1 MYVKRTRCFGS
12 LVAVLLLLAVG
23 KCAEAST
30 HAASVDDFRECAR
43 ARSAAIRATPNR
55 AIPPGTKTYYI
66 SEKHG
71 DDAADGRTP
80 ATAWRTNARLN
91 RQGTLDSGSWV
102 LFERGGVYRG
112 TVKACSGCTYTAY
125 GEGPKPCIC
134 GYAKNGADPGKWVQT
149 ENPNVWAY
157 DIGHNDVGS
166 VVFDGGASHA
176 IKVLIRTEEKTG
188 RKTDQR
194 TGRPF
199 NSYRD
204 LSRDLDFWHD
214 YCENGTG
221 LLYLCSETNPGNRF
235 RSIEFGVKQN
245 GVCVGT
251 AGDVTIDNLRVR
263 HVGAHGVSAK
273 SSRNLTVSNCEFAWI
288 GGSIQME
295 VGYGRDYPTR
305 YGNGIEVWGDCDGFV
320 VTNCLISQVYDA
332 GVTHQ
337 FAARPDTETAR
348 CDQKNILY
356 ANNVIGRCN
365 YSFEW
370 FLKVPGGNS
379 SRMENV
385 CVRDNI
391 CLGAGFGF
399 CEERPDKGG
408 AAHVKG
414 WGGPGRNRAVNCVI
428 RNNVFRGTKGK
439 ILDIGDGFVV
449 QNMIQ

>member
-12 LVAVLLLLAVG
+12 LVVVLLLLAVG

-30 HAASVDDFRECAR
+30 HDASVDDFRDCVR
-43 ARSAAIRATPNR
+43 ARIAAIRATPNR
-55 AIPPGTKTYYI
+55 EISPKTKAYYV
-66 SEKHG
+66 SERRG

-80 ATAWRTNARLN
+80 ETAWRTSARLN
-91 RQGTLDSGSWV
+91 RQGTLDAGSWV

-125 GEGPKPCIC
+125 GAGPKPCLC
-134 GYAKNGADPGKWVQT
+134 GSPADGADATKWRQT
-149 ENPNVWAY
+149 DNPKVWAY
-157 DIGHNDVGS
+157 DIGHQDVGA

-199 NSYRD
+199 DSYRD

-214 YCENGTG
+214 YYEKGTG
-221 LLYLCSETNPGNRF
+221 LLYLCSATNPGKRF
-235 RSIEFGVKQN
+235 KSIEFNVKRHGVA
-245 GVCVGT
+245 VGT
-251 AGDVTIDNLRVR
+251 KSDVTIDNLAIKY
-263 HVGAHGVSAK
+263 VGAHGIGAGTC
-273 SSRNLTVSNCEFAWI
+273 RNLTVSNCEFEWI

-295 VGYGRDYPTR
+295 KGFGRDYPTR
-305 YGNGIEVWGDCDGFV
+305 FGNAIEIWGGCDGFV

-337 FAARPDTETAR
+337 FNVPPNEGVKRY
-348 CDQKNILY
+348 DQKNILY
-356 ANNVIGRCN
+356 ADNVIENCN

-370 FLKVPGGNS
+370 FLRAPKSNP

-385 CVRDNI
+385 LVRDNI
-391 CLGAGFGF
+391 CLDAGFGF

-408 AAHVKG
+408 AAHVKS
-414 WGGPGRNRAVNCVI
+414 WGGPGANRAVDCVI
-428 RNNVFRGTKGK
+428 RDNVFGRSKNK
-439 ILDIGDGFVV
+439 VLDMGVGFVV
-449 QNMIQ
+449 KERE